1 MPTPMP
7 TLAGLLPVDRSW
19 FLDVNS
25 FARSTPWLHAAF
37 RAYAEYGVVLF
48 AVLLLL
54 GWWTARGR
62 CQVKA
67 MAAALWAPAGTLM
80 AVGLNQPLGNSVH
93 EARPYTTLHH
103 VEVLVARSSDF
114 SFPSDHA
121 VMAGAVAAGVFLV
134 SRRLGLVA
142 TLAAVLMAFTRVY
155 VGAHYPGDV
164 VVGLLF
170 GAVVT
175 LVGYFML
182 RRILELVVTRL
193 AETPARSLLAA
204 RATPLDSRS

>member
-7 TLAGLLPVDRSW
+7 TSVGLLPVDRSW

-37 RAYAEYGVVLF
+37 RAYAQYGVVLF

-62 CQVKA
+62 SDVKA

-80 AVGLNQPLGNSVH
+80 AVGLNQPLGNSVR

-121 VMAGAVAAGVFLV
+121 VMAGAVAAGIFLV
-134 SRRLGLVA
+134 SRRLGLA
-142 TLAAVLMAFTRVY
+142 AALAAVLMAFTRVY

-164 VVGLLF
+164 IVGLLF

-175 LVGYFML
+175 LVGYFAL

-193 AETPARSLLAA
+193 VDTPARSLLTAA
-204 RATPLDSRS
+204 PASSTTRS